1 MHDSPVGSSPRPRE
15 SCLFACRVVHYATH
29 GWLIRRP
36 SENGNRAIMSLPAQA
51 WDRLRAALGVL
62 VCALAAWPAL
72 AEAPSFDAWLAQLRQ
87 DALAEGISAA
97 TLDATLAGLAPIER
111 VVELDRRQPEGR
123 FTFQQYNQR
132 VLSQDRIER
141 GRQLYR
147 EHRALLDRVAADYGV
162 QPRFIVALW
171 GIESSYGS
179 YYGEFPVI
187 AALATL
193 AYEGRRA
200 SFFRGE
206 LLKALQIVERGD
218 IALERMKGSW
228 AGAMGQSQFMP
239 SSYHAYA
246 VDYDEDGRRDI
257 WTSLPDVFASIANY
271 LARAGWNDRH
281 TWGRKVT
288 SPASLNGELVGLETA
303 KPLPEWQAL
312 GVRRSDGADLPYVAL
327 DASLLR
333 TDDGQGPAYLVY
345 HNFRV
350 LMAWNRSTY
359 FALTVGELSDL
370 IERG

>member
-1 MHDSPVGSSPRPRE
+1 MRLLARLKE
-15 SCLFACRVVHYATH
+15 CRR
-29 GWLIRRP
+29 G
-36 SENGNRAIMSLPAQA
+36 
-51 WDRLRAALGVL
+51 ALLAVIGAVL
-62 VCALAAWPAL
+62 ALPAL
-72 AEAPSFDAWLAQLRQ
+72 AEAPSFDVWLGDLR
-87 DALAEGISAA
+87 AEARAAGISDA
-97 TLDATLAGLAPIER
+97 TLDAALEGVAPIPR
-111 VVELDRRQPEGR
+111 VIELDRRQPEGR
-123 FTFQQYNQR
+123 FTFEQYNQR

-141 GRQLYR
+141 GRELYR

-179 YYGEFPVI
+179 YDGDFPVI
-187 AALATL
+187 GALATL
-193 AYEGRRA
+193 AYDGRRA

-206 LLKALQIVERGD
+206 LLRALQIVERGD
-218 IALERMKGSW
+218 IAVGQMTGSW

-246 VDYDEDGRRDI
+246 VDYDGDGHRDI

-271 LARAGWNDRH
+271 LARAGWNDRY
-281 TWGRKVT
+281 TWGRKVDPPT
-288 SPASLNGELVGLETA
+288 GLNGALVGLEQT
-303 KPLPEWQAL
+303 KPLPQWQAL
-312 GVRRSDGADLPYVAL
+312 GVRRANGADLPMVAL

-333 TDDGQGPAYLVY
+333 TDEGQGPSYLVY

-359 FALTVGELSDL
+359 FALTVGELADL